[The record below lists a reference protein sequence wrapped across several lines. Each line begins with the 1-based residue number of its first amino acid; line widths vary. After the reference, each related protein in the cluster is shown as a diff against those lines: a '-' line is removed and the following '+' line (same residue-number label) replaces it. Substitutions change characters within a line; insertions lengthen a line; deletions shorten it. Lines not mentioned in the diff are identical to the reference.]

1 MILLE
6 LVLELELVLVPELKF
21 CFHIIFKLV
30 NGAQMGFSTD
40 AIHAGQKPDPVTGA
54 VITPIY
60 QTSTYAQEELGKHK
74 GYEYGRTQN
83 LTRESLEKNIAVLE
97 KGKFGIA
104 FSSGVAAT
112 QALMSL
118 VKAGD
123 HVIVSNNVYG
133 GTYRLFELVMTDYG
147 INFSWVNTSKLENIK
162 DAIKENT
169 KMVFLET
176 PTNPMLNITDLTGA
190 AGICR
195 KNNLIS
201 IVDNTFMS
209 PYFQNPLTMGIDI
222 VLHSST
228 KYING
233 HSDVIGGI
241 LITNDDK
248 IHNRLR
254 YIQNAAGAIPSP
266 FDCWLVLRSTK
277 TLAVRMERHN
287 KNAVELAEFLNKS
300 DFIKK
305 VFYPGLKSH
314 PQYELAKKQMRGFG
328 GMVSVE
334 LKDME
339 TTKKLLKNVKIF
351 TLGESLGGVESLISH
366 PASMTH
372 ASVPKD
378 EREKL
383 GVTDTL
389 VRFSVGIED
398 IEDLIADIKQSIL

>member
-1 MILLE
+1 
-6 LVLELELVLVPELKF
+6 
-21 CFHIIFKLV
+21 
-30 NGAQMGFSTD
+30 MGFSTD

-83 LTRESLEKNIAVLE
+83 LTRESLEKNIAALE
-97 KGKFGIA
+97 KANFGIA
-104 FSSGVAAT
+104 FSSGIAAT

-118 VKAGD
+118 LKTGD
-123 HVIVSNNVYG
+123 HVIVSSNVYG
-133 GTYRLFELVMTDYG
+133 GTYRLFELVMTDFG
-147 INFSWVNTSKLENIK
+147 INFSWVNTSEVKNIES
-162 DAIKENT
+162 ALRENT

-176 PTNPMLNITDLTGA
+176 PTNPMLILTDLTA
-190 AGICR
+190 AAEIC
-195 KNNLIS
+195 KKYQLIS

-209 PYFQNPLTMGIDI
+209 PYFQNPLTLGIDI

-241 LITNDDK
+241 LVTNDEKAHD
-248 IHNRLR
+248 RLR
-254 YIQNAAGAIPSP
+254 YIQNAAGAVPSP

-287 KNAVELAEFLNKS
+287 KNAMELAQYLSKS
-300 DFIKK
+300 DFTKR
-305 VFYPGLKSH
+305 VYYPGLTSH
-314 PQYELAKKQMRGFG
+314 PQHELAKKQMRGFG
-328 GMVSVE
+328 GMVSVD
-334 LKDME
+334 LSDME
-339 TTKKLLKNVKIF
+339 TAKKLLKNVKIF

-372 ASVPKD
+372 ASIPKE

-389 VRFSVGIED
+389 IRFSVGIED

>member
-1 MILLE
+1 MQNLTLLE
-6 LVLELELVLVPELKF
+6 LKLALELKLGF
-21 CFHIIFKLV
+21 RTIFKIV
-30 NGAQMGFSTD
+30 NGAYMGFSTD
-40 AIHAGQKPDPVTGA
+40 AVHAGQKPDPVTGA

-97 KGKFGIA
+97 KGKYGIA

-147 INFSWVNTSKLENIK
+147 IKFSWVNTSNLENIES
-162 DAIKENT
+162 AIRENT

-176 PTNPMLNITDLTGA
+176 PTNPMLNLTDLLGA
-190 AGICR
+190 AEIC
-195 KNNLIS
+195 KKHKLIS
-201 IVDNTFMS
+201 ITDNTFMS
-209 PYFQNPLTMGIDI
+209 PYFQNPLTLGIDI

-241 LITNDDK
+241 VVTNDQK
-248 IHNRLR
+248 IHDRLR

-277 TLAVRMERHN
+277 TLAVRMEQHN
-287 KNAVELAEFLNKS
+287 KNAAGLAEFLSKS
-300 DFIKK
+300 DFVKK
-305 VFYPGLKSH
+305 VYYPGLSSH
-314 PQYELAKKQMRGFG
+314 SQHELAKKQMRGSG
-328 GMVSVE
+328 GMVSAE

-339 TTKKLLKNVKIF
+339 TTKKLLKNVKVF

-372 ASVPKD
+372 ASVPKE

-383 GVTDTL
+383 GITDTL

-398 IEDLIADIKQSIL
+398 LEDLIEDIKQAIL